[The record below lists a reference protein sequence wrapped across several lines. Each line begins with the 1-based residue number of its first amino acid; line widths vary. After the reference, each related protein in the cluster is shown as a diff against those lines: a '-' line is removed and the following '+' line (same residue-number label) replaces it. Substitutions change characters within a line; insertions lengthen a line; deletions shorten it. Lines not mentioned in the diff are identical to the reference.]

1 MSVDSFNLLHV
12 LLQVGTNCRVEKA
25 EILEHTVR
33 FLQSISK
40 EGPARADGGDGGQT
54 HSFQDGIST
63 CLQRAAR
70 FLGPEGKD
78 VWLGLDPSRFA
89 HSDSD
94 SSGAH
99 RRTEGS
105 SFSSPSNTKT
115 ILQMLKHKSNH
126 RRQARGLKGR
136 GFARPD
142 GAAAERELP
151 QVNRTQNQLPSS
163 VETGQAS
170 KQSLA
175 QNHPV
180 PQTLWRPWPWLAGSP
195 LRFSDSKTLITH

>member
-1 MSVDSFNLLHV
+1 MSVDSVNLLHV

-25 EILEHTVR
+25 EILEHAVH

-40 EGPARADGGDGGQT
+40 EGLARADGGDGGQR

-63 CLQRAAR
+63 CLQRAAQ

-78 VWLGLDPSRFA
+78 VWLGLDPSRFGR
-89 HSDSD
+89 SDSD

-105 SFSSPSNTKT
+105 SFSSPPNTKT

-126 RRQARGLKGR
+126 RRQAGGLKGR

-151 QVNRTQNQLPSS
+151 QVNQMQNQLLSR
-163 VETGQAS
+163 VETGQGS
-170 KQSLA
+170 KQSLV
-175 QNHPV
+175 QSLPV
-180 PQTLWRPWPWLAGSP
+180 TQTLWRPWP
-195 LRFSDSKTLITH
+195 